1 MKKNIYFFNI
11 AAAFIL
17 TTVMMTGCKPQIAS
31 EQSSHKENLPYNP
44 VDYGSLKS
52 YLENAANK
60 PASDGLYYIEVTE
73 LTNDKLKGDMTV
85 IGEYAFSDCRNL
97 MNVVIPNNVTH
108 IDRGT
113 FHNCINAEI
122 SLSTNSTNIEEG
134 AFGLDASG
142 YCKKVK
148 IKDGADYEAIK
159 NKVIAAMYPED
170 RIEKY

>member
-85 IGEYAFSDCRNL
+85 IGEYAFSNCRNL

-122 SLSTNSTNIEEG
+122 SLSTNSTNRRRCFW
-134 AFGLDASG
+134 FGCLWVLQKG
-142 YCKKVK
+142 
-148 IKDGADYEAIK
+148 E
-159 NKVIAAMYPED
+159 NK
-170 RIEKY
+170 RRCRL